1 MKTNLQHDLFIFPV
15 SSILDDVCLNTTMM
29 IIRAENIEL
38 AKEEIV
44 KHLLDLEMI
53 EEAESAKDDDELRT
67 EEDILADIWFE
78 GEIVYFSGLK
88 TGYQIGEGQ
97 KLTSLKVVNE

>member
-78 GEIVYFSGLK
+78 EEIVYFPGLK
-88 TGYQIGEGQ
+88 SGYQIGEGQ
-97 KLTSLKVVNE
+97 KLTSLKIVNE

>member
-1 MKTNLQHDLFIFPV
+1 METNLQHDLFIFPV

-29 IIRAENIEL
+29 IVRAENMEL

-44 KHLLDLEMI
+44 KYILDLEMI
-53 EEAESAKDDDELRT
+53 EEAESSKADDELRS

-78 GEIVYFSGLK
+78 EEIIYFSGLK
-88 TGYQIGEGQ
+88 TGYQIGQGQ

>member
-15 SSILDDVCLNTTMM
+15 SSILDGICLKTTMM
-29 IIRAENIEL
+29 IVRAENMVL
-38 AKEEIV
+38 AKEDIV

-88 TGYQIGEGQ
+88 NGYQIGEGQ